1 MLIYCTS
8 KSQFLL
14 DITQNNI
21 EDILQ
26 DRFMK
31 FLGKKVGR
39 SEYMA
44 WQSSLREMYF
54 VLSTSSVPG
63 DATIALEFN
72 IPGSGKRVDLIVAGR
87 DPSGRETVIIVEL
100 KQWQHAE
107 KTGKDGIVV
116 TRFERGPQETNHPS
130 YQAWSYASLLSGF
143 NQVVHEENIRLVPC
157 AYLHNYK
164 DDGVISDEFYAPH
177 LANAPLFFKDDK
189 RRLAD
194 FLSEHVAT

>member
-1 MLIYCTS
+1 MLIYIAP

-14 DITQNNI
+14 DITEGNI
-21 EDILQ
+21 EDVLQ
-26 DRFMK
+26 DRFLEILK
-31 FLGKKVGR
+31 KKVAR

-54 VLSTSSVPG
+54 VLSASSVPD

-87 DPSGRETVIIVEL
+87 DPTGRETVVIVEL
-100 KQWQHAE
+100 KQWQRTE

-116 TRFERGPQETNHPS
+116 TRFEHGPQETNHPS

-157 AYLHNYK
+157 AYLHNYR
-164 DDGVISDEFYAPH
+164 DDGVISDGFY
-177 LANAPLFFKDDK
+177 
-189 RRLAD
+189 
-194 FLSEHVAT
+194 